1 MLWRPHGMIQMPLS
15 REGEKEATVLRDFE
29 GRVFKGGVTALVFGK
44 RPDLYRVYHKVAE
57 KRERGADIL
66 YAGMFYGAPTPIV
79 TRVERQC
86 SGKAFPQQ
94 LSTLGGIFEH
104 GVEADRNRL
113 VTLVVQS
120 HPASTDIRT

>member
-1 MLWRPHGMIQMPLS
+1 MRRPFRSSFGWRVLISLLMLWRPHGMIQMPLS

-86 SGKAFPQQ
+86 SGKAFPQRA
-94 LSTLGGIFEH
+94 FY
-104 GVEADRNRL
+104 VRRN
-113 VTLVVQS
+113 
-120 HPASTDIRT
+120 I